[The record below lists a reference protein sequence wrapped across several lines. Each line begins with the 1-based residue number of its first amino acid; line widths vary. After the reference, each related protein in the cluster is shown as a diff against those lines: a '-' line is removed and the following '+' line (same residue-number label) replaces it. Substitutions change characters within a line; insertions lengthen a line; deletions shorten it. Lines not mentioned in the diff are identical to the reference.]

1 MPMQLEPQI
10 TTIYKPFNNLKRMR
24 KKLLLLCTA
33 LMGTLAAS
41 AKKDLVDINRLE
53 VQDGEQREIT
63 NDDDWTRDGI
73 VTVGWWEQLWNS
85 TVTIGSDVT
94 VKYVGTDNFMFAD
107 DAVIDLHGK
116 LTGTLYRA
124 MWNQGAK
131 IKMYLDEGAE
141 YTLTQN
147 DEDFED
153 SYFEDGYDN
162 HFQYIFSLPAEGG
175 WRSLYLPTQAK
186 VPAGCTAYWASS
198 ASGSTVTL
206 KAINAGEVI
215 PAHEGVILYGAGD
228 KTMDGC
234 YTQKPVTITGNLF
247 QGVSTVTACSANENY
262 VLNTSTSTAEKPMFS
277 NYTGTS
283 LGANKAYLP
292 KSAVGG
298 ASSIQFRFDDATAIS
313 TVEMESSDDVLYNM
327 AGQRVSSDYRG
338 IVIKNGKKMFNL

>member
-1 MPMQLEPQI
+1 MKKTFLLLFTALLGTLSASAQFFMVVFDNETKDVTAADGADEDGYITVEYWMQYPYSIVNVDKAVTLEFTDESMEFTLFDYAVI
-10 TTIYKPFNNLKRMR
+10 NLKGKM
-24 KKLLLLCTA
+24 KGVYTEGA
-33 LMGTLAAS
+33 WFEGS
-41 AKKDLVDINRLE
+41 RL
-53 VQDGEQREIT
+53 
-63 NDDDWTRDGI
+63 N
-73 VTVGWWEQLWNS
+73 
-85 TVTIGSDVT
+85 
-94 VKYVGTDNFMFAD
+94 
-107 DAVIDLHGK
+107 
-116 LTGTLYRA
+116 
-124 MWNQGAK
+124 
-131 IKMYLDEGAE
+131 MYLDEGAE
-141 YTLTQN
+141 FTVNLSLN
-147 DEDFED
+147 F
-153 SYFEDGYDN
+153 FDGYDN

-186 VPAGCTAYWASS
+186 VPAGCTAYYASS

-206 KAINAGEVI
+206 KAINEGEII
-215 PAHEGVILYGAGD
+215 PAYTGVILYGAGD
-228 KTMDGC
+228 ITMQGS
-234 YTQKPVTITGNLF
+234 TGNPVDVTGNLF

-262 VLNTSTSTAEKPMFS
+262 VLNASASTAADVVMFS